1 MHLKMLSAK
10 MAAIVARGKWV
21 KIRNDECEVYG
32 TSDWWIIRQESG
44 LKQKIPLVVNTFNQN
59 KMASILHTTFSITL
73 LPRFFLLKFQLN
85 YCMQHIHHLW
95 HKKRFSNYGQIS
107 FGTHFNVSFYST
119 WLQHPSFGLYH
130 CIPYCRKFFIDH
142 CINGILIRNRHQLSW
157 WLGNG
162 YKIINK
168 MNTQICYISIFSWNS
183 MARPL

>member
-1 MHLKMLSAK
+1 
-10 MAAIVARGKWV
+10 
-21 KIRNDECEVYG
+21 
-32 TSDWWIIRQESG
+32 
-44 LKQKIPLVVNTFNQN
+44 
-59 KMASILHTTFSITL
+59 
-73 LPRFFLLKFQLN
+73 
-85 YCMQHIHHLW
+85 MQHIHHLW

-168 MNTQICYISIFSWNS
+168 MNTQIYYISIFSWNS
-183 MARPL
+183 MARPLQCWYTGVRTLLHELIHGPFSVSYLGVYSGYAWPITGQVTSVTWPVTGWA